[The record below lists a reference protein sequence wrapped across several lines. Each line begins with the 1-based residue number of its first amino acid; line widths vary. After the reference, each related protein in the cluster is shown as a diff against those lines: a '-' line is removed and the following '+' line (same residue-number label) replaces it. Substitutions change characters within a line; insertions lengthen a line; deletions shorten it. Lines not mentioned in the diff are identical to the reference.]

1 MRRRLTPA
9 IGGVW
14 MAALALH
21 TGCTSF
27 LPMQPPLP
35 PTNGQEVGLVIND
48 RGRTLLAD
56 RIGPLVER
64 VDGRL
69 VSRESGSLTLL
80 VFRVTDVR
88 GTSSTWTGERVA
100 IPEEAILGYRPKVQS
115 KFKTG
120 LLIGAV
126 ALAILSSLRI
136 SLDIF
141 GVPTEGPTT
150 GSPQQS

>member
-9 IGGVW
+9 IAGVW
-14 MAALALH
+14 MAALVLQ

-27 LPMQPPLP
+27 LPMQPSLP
-35 PTNGQEVGLVIND
+35 PTNGQEVGIVIND

-69 VSRESGSLTLL
+69 VGREGGSLTLL
-80 VFRVTDVR
+80 VTRVTDVR
-88 GTSSTWTGERVA
+88 GTSSTWTGEKVA
-100 IPEEAILGYRPKVQS
+100 IPEEAILGYRPKVLS

-120 LLIGAV
+120 LLIGALTTV
-126 ALAILSSLRI
+126 ILATMRM